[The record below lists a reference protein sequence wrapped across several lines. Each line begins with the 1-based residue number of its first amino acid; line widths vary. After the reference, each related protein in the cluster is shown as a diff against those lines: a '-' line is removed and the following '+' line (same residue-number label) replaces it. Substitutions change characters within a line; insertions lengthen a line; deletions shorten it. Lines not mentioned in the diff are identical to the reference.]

1 MIPRTLLPLCLA
13 LLFWTCQPK
22 DPLPRATQFG
32 ANTFGCK
39 INGKT
44 YIPDGG
50 GGFSGLK
57 PVEGGLFVIRQSPLV
72 RGIFIRTYKSN
83 KESLS
88 LFLAGYKPGVYAL
101 DLDTSPSALNLRSF
115 GCYQIES
122 GQVYMTSSINTGRV
136 TITKADTIT
145 GIVSGS
151 FSFKAGAVNLNGQP
165 NGTGTVEVTEGR
177 FDVKAPL

>member
-1 MIPRTLLPLCLA
+1 MTPRYLLPLCLA
-13 LLFWTCQPK
+13 LLFWACQPK

-57 PVEGGLFVIRQSPLV
+57 PIYGGFYGVQSNPV
-72 RGIFIRTYKSN
+72 KRGIYIQTSESSGQRLDLFIADYK
-83 KESLS
+83 L
-88 LFLAGYKPGVYAL
+88 GVYEFNK
-101 DLDTSPSALNLRSF
+101 DTSPITQNLRSF
-115 GCYQIES
+115 GSYRIAS

-136 TITKADTIT
+136 TVTKADTIT

-177 FDVKAPL
+177 FDVSTF

>member
-1 MIPRTLLPLCLA
+1 MTPRILLPLCLA
-13 LLFWTCQPK
+13 LLFWGCQPK
-22 DPLPRATQFG
+22 EPLPRATQFG

-50 GGFSGLK
+50 GSFSGIK
-57 PVEGGLFVIRQSPLV
+57 PINGGISVISANPLI
-72 RGIFIRTYKSN
+72 RGIYIRTYRSS

-88 LFLAGYKPGVYAL
+88 FFINNYKTGSYELNAN
-101 DLDTSPSALNLRSF
+101 TSPSPLNFESF
-115 GCYQIES
+115 GLYQIAS

-151 FSFKAGAVNLNGQP
+151 FSFKAGAVDLNGNP

-177 FDVKAPL
+177 FDTKTF